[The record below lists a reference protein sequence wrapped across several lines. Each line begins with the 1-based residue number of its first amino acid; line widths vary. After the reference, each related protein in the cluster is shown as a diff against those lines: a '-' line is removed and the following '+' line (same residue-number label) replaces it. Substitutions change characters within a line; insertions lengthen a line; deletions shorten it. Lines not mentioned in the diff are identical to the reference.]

1 MVLDSVFNNAI
12 PTPNGAVP
20 AAASTTPSSGEAPR
34 VDLPRVL
41 MGLRHLTGSAEPG
54 RVFTELAAVCVPA
67 LCDEM
72 VIDIQE
78 AGNHRYRVRRPGTPA
93 HRAPDDPQQQA
104 APGVATVHG
113 QSVTVR
119 VTSLPGGGPAFTTRL
134 TCTWHPGYTPTDTDA
149 ALVGVLADHATA
161 VVHRERTT
169 GQLPDASTAHQV
181 GAALGRV
188 QRVAA
193 ATGILMALHHLTAT
207 QARQLLARA
216 SDRTH
221 RSLLDVAD
229 SVLHTGALP
238 DHHTTRTTSGAQ
250 DP

>member
-1 MVLDSVFNNAI
+1 MGQAI
-12 PTPNGAVP
+12 VT
-20 AAASTTPSSGEAPR
+20 
-34 VDLPRVL
+34 
-41 MGLRHLTGSAEPG
+41 
-54 RVFTELAAVCVPA
+54 
-67 LCDEM
+67 
-72 VIDIQE
+72 
-78 AGNHRYRVRRPGTPA
+78 
-93 HRAPDDPQQQA
+93 
-104 APGVATVHG
+104 G

-119 VTSLPGGGPAFTTRL
+119 VTSLPGGGPEFTARL
-134 TCTWHPGYTPTDTDA
+134 VCTWHPGYAPTDTDA

-169 GQLPDASTAHQV
+169 GQLADSSTAHQV
-181 GAALGRV
+181 GAALGRA

-216 SDRTH
+216 GDRTH

-238 DHHTTRTTSGAQ
+238 DNRTTHTDTSEQEERPERLNVADPSTEHRNERAATGSTGDRPRSILQLFRHAACCQGASR
-250 DP
+250 DAVR